1 MVVFEDKPRT
11 VTCSPLEQGAC
22 HSMFCFEECSSLLQ
36 EIASHIDRVAEDHK
50 QGTHIRTVFDEIL
63 ESNLRDVD
71 KERQCL
77 FDEAR
82 MITFAGTE
90 PLSWTLSVRL
100 HGTRDR
106 RRNFANIKC
115 PRS

>member
-1 MVVFEDKPRT
+1 M
-11 VTCSPLEQGAC
+11 
-22 HSMFCFEECSSLLQ
+22 
-36 EIASHIDRVAEDHK
+36 SHIDRVAEDHK
-50 QGTHIRTVFDEIL
+50 QGSHIRTVFDEIL

-71 KERQCL
+71 KERQRL

-100 HGTRDR
+100 HGASDR
-106 RRNFANIKC
+106 RKKFC
-115 PRS
+115 